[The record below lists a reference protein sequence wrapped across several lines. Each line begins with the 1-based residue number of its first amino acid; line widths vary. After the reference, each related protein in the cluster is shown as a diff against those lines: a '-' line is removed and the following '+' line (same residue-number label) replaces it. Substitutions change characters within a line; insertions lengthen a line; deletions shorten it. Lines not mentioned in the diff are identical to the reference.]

1 MFFSYFSF
9 MFLAYFVLLK
19 VILIVLYFINS
30 LFKKKSVRKLK
41 QMTIKISKIG
51 YFSFNLKL
59 KNKKKKPLK

>member
-1 MFFSYFSF
+1 

-30 LFKKKSVRKLK
+30 LFKKKSVRKLT

>member
-1 MFFSYFSF
+1 

-30 LFKKKSVRKLK
+30 LFKKKSVRKLT

-51 YFSFNLKL
+51 YFSFDLKL

>member
-30 LFKKKSVRKLK
+30 LFMKKSVRKLK

>member
-1 MFFSYFSF
+1 
-9 MFLAYFVLLK
+9 MFLAYLVLLK

-30 LFKKKSVRKLK
+30 LFKKKSVRKLT

-51 YFSFNLKL
+51 YFSFDLKL

>member
-1 MFFSYFSF
+1 MFFTYFSF

-30 LFKKKSVRKLK
+30 LFKKKSVRKLT
-41 QMTIKISKIG
+41 QMTTKISKIG
-51 YFSFNLKL
+51 YFSFDLKL

>member
-1 MFFSYFSF
+1 MFFTYFSF

-30 LFKKKSVRKLK
+30 LFKKKSVRKLT

-51 YFSFNLKL
+51 YFSFDLKL